1 MRNILQ
7 TDEWK
12 LCRVILYKGSTN
24 TSLQLIFLQLLTMTR
39 AEGLYPT
46 LVTNCIFNVS
56 LFYAAIALNIITI
69 QALRKTSSLP
79 RTLKTLL
86 LSLAASDLAVGLLAH
101 PVFAAHLIIQIQ
113 QNTSDNA
120 YGTVFII
127 FLVFQNDL
135 FACASFFSV
144 VAITVD
150 RFLAIHLHLRYQE
163 LVTHKR
169 LIAVVISTWV
179 ITAYLSLLVPA
190 ARLDWIPKRVPVIM
204 FSAIGAVCFIT
215 TGLLHCN
222 IYASVR
228 HHTAHIQALQVQEET
243 QNREMKNAVRLRK
256 TALATFYIYFLFLA
270 CYVPI
275 FCVNLAELLCDETAL
290 IRHLWY
296 YVRTIMLF
304 NSSLNPLIY
313 SWKMRHIRHAVIDI
327 LRSVLPCRH

>member
-1 MRNILQ
+1 
-7 TDEWK
+7 
-12 LCRVILYKGSTN
+12 
-24 TSLQLIFLQLLTMTR
+24 MTGE
-39 AEGLYPT
+39 EGLYST
-46 LVTNCIFNVS
+46 LVTNCIFNVF
-56 LFYAAIALNIITI
+56 LLYTAIALNIITI

-101 PVFAAHLIIQIQ
+101 PAFVAHLIIQIR

-120 YGTVFII
+120 YDTVFVT
-127 FLVFQNDL
+127 FFQTLAN
-135 FACASFFSV
+135 ASFFSV

-150 RFLAIHLHLRYQE
+150 RFLAIDLHLRYQE

-169 LIAVVISTWV
+169 VIAVVISIWV
-179 ITAYLSLLVPA
+179 ISAFLSLLFPA
-190 ARLDWIPKRVPVIM
+190 ARLEWIPNRVPEIM
-204 FSAIGAVCFIT
+204 FAARDAVCFLT
-215 TGLLHCN
+215 TGFLQYK

-228 HHTAHIQALQVQEET
+228 HHTGHIQALQVQEEA
-243 QNREMKNAVRLRK
+243 QNREMTNAVRLRK

-327 LRSVLPCRH
+327 LRSVLPSRH

>member
-1 MRNILQ
+1 
-7 TDEWK
+7 
-12 LCRVILYKGSTN
+12 
-24 TSLQLIFLQLLTMTR
+24 MTG
-39 AEGLYPT
+39 AEGLYST
-46 LVTNCIFNVS
+46 LVTNCIFDVF
-56 LFYAAIALNIITI
+56 LFYTAVALNIITI

-101 PVFAAHLIIQIQ
+101 PVFVARLIIQIQ

-120 YGTVFII
+120 YGTVFTI
-127 FLVFQNDL
+127 FSVFQNDL
-135 FACASFFSV
+135 LACASFFSV

-169 LIAVVISTWV
+169 VIAVVISTWV
-179 ITAYLSLLVPA
+179 ISAFLSLLRFA
-190 ARLDWIPKRVPVIM
+190 ASLDWIPNRVPGIM
-204 FSAIGAVCFIT
+204 FAAIDAVCFMT
-215 TGLLHCN
+215 TGFLHYK

-228 HHTAHIQALQVQEET
+228 HHTDQIQALQAQEEP
-243 QNREMKNAVRLRK
+243 QNREMKNAVRLRN
-256 TALATFYIYFLFLA
+256 TALAAFYIYFLFLA

-275 FCVNLAELLCDETAL
+275 FCVNLAQLFCGQIAL
-290 IRHLWY
+290 IQHLWY
-296 YVRTIMLF
+296 YVRTIMLS

-313 SWKMRHIRHAVIDI
+313 SWKMRHIRHAVINI

>member
-1 MRNILQ
+1 
-7 TDEWK
+7 
-12 LCRVILYKGSTN
+12 
-24 TSLQLIFLQLLTMTR
+24 MTG
-39 AEGLYPT
+39 AEGLYST
-46 LVTNCIFNVS
+46 LVTNCIFNVF
-56 LFYAAIALNIITI
+56 LFYTAIALNIITI

-86 LSLAASDLAVGLLAH
+86 LSLAASDLGVGLLVH
-101 PVFAAHLIIQIQ
+101 PIFVARLIIQIQ
-113 QNTSDNA
+113 QNTSDNG
-120 YGTVFII
+120 YDTVFASCSHT
-127 FLVFQNDL
+127 L
-135 FACASFFSV
+135 ASASFFSV

-169 LIAVVISTWV
+169 VIAVVISIWV
-179 ITAYLSLLVPA
+179 ISAFLSLVFSA
-190 ARLDWIPKRVPVIM
+190 ACLEWIPNRVPVIM
-204 FSAIGAVCFIT
+204 FAARDVVCFIT
-215 TGLLHCN
+215 TGFLHYK

-228 HHTAHIQALQVQEET
+228 HHTDQIQALQAQEEA

-256 TALATFYIYFLFLA
+256 TTLATFYIYSLFLA

-275 FCVNLAELLCDETAL
+275 FCVNLAKLFCGKTAL

-296 YVRTIMLF
+296 YVFTLMLS

-313 SWKMRHIRHAVIDI
+313 SWKMRHIRHAVINI

>member
-1 MRNILQ
+1 MRA
-7 TDEWK
+7 
-12 LCRVILYKGSTN
+12 
-24 TSLQLIFLQLLTMTR
+24 
-39 AEGLYPT
+39 AEGLYST
-46 LVTNCIFNVS
+46 LVTNCIFNVF
-56 LFYAAIALNIITI
+56 LFFTAIALNIITI

-86 LSLAASDLAVGLLAH
+86 LSLAASDLGVGLLVH
-101 PVFAAHLIIQIQ
+101 PLFVAHLIIQIQ
-113 QNTSDNA
+113 RNTSDNA
-120 YGTVFII
+120 YDTVFTI
-127 FLVFQNDL
+127 FETHMALLSF
-135 FACASFFSV
+135 ASFFSV

-169 LIAVVISTWV
+169 VIAVVISIWV
-179 ITAYLSLLVPA
+179 ISAFLSLVFPA
-190 ARLDWIPKRVPVIM
+190 ARLEWIPNRVPGIM
-204 FSAIGAVCFIT
+204 FAARDAVCFIT
-215 TGLLHCN
+215 TGFLHYK

-228 HHTAHIQALQVQEET
+228 HHTGHIQALQVQEEA

-275 FCVNLAELLCDETAL
+275 FCVNLAELFCDETVL
-290 IRHLWY
+290 IQHLRC
-296 YVRTIMLF
+296 YVFTLMLS

-327 LRSVLPCRH
+327 LRSILPCRH

>member
-1 MRNILQ
+1 
-7 TDEWK
+7 
-12 LCRVILYKGSTN
+12 
-24 TSLQLIFLQLLTMTR
+24 MTR

-86 LSLAASDLAVGLLAH
+86 LSLAASDLGVGLLVH
-101 PVFAAHLIIQIQ
+101 PLFVAHLIIQIQ
-113 QNTSDNA
+113 RNTSDNA
-120 YGTVFII
+120 YDTVLTI
-127 FLVFQNDL
+127 FETHMALLSF
-135 FACASFFSV
+135 ASFFSV

-169 LIAVVISTWV
+169 VIAVVISIWV
-179 ITAYLSLLVPA
+179 ISAFLSLVFPA
-190 ARLDWIPKRVPVIM
+190 ARLDWIPKKVPGIM
-204 FSAIGAVCFIT
+204 FAARDAVCFIT
-215 TGLLHCN
+215 TGFLHYK
-222 IYASVR
+222 IYSSVR
-228 HHTAHIQALQVQEET
+228 HHTGHIQALQVQEEA

-313 SWKMRHIRHAVIDI
+313 SWKMRHTRHAVIDI

>member
-1 MRNILQ
+1 
-7 TDEWK
+7 
-12 LCRVILYKGSTN
+12 
-24 TSLQLIFLQLLTMTR
+24 MTG
-39 AEGLYPT
+39 AEGLYST
-46 LVTNCIFNVS
+46 LVANCIFNVL
-56 LFYAAIALNIITI
+56 LFYTAIALNIITI

-101 PVFAAHLIIQIQ
+101 PMFVAHLIIRIQ

-120 YGTVFII
+120 YDTVFAI
-127 FLVFQNDL
+127 FYETLAAPL
-135 FACASFFSV
+135 ATASLFSV

-169 LIAVVISTWV
+169 VIAVVISIWV
-179 ITAYLSLLVPA
+179 ISAFLFLVFPA
-190 ARLDWIPKRVPVIM
+190 AGLEWIPNRVPGIM
-204 FSAIGAVCFIT
+204 FAARDAVCFIT
-215 TGLLHCN
+215 TGFLHYK

-228 HHTAHIQALQVQEET
+228 HHTGHIQSLQVQEEA
-243 QNREMKNAVRLRK
+243 QNREMTNAVRLRK

-270 CYVPI
+270 CYVPM
-275 FCVNLAELLCDETAL
+275 FCVNLAELFCDETVL
-290 IRHLWY
+290 IQHLRC
-296 YVRTIMLF
+296 YVFTLMLS

-313 SWKMRHIRHAVIDI
+313 SWKMRHIRHAVINI

>member
-1 MRNILQ
+1 
-7 TDEWK
+7 
-12 LCRVILYKGSTN
+12 
-24 TSLQLIFLQLLTMTR
+24 MTV
-39 AEGLYPT
+39 AEGLYST
-46 LVTNCIFNVS
+46 LVTNCIFNVF
-56 LFYAAIALNIITI
+56 LFYTAIALNIITI

-79 RTLKTLL
+79 RTLKTLF

-101 PVFAAHLIIQIQ
+101 PVFVARLIIQIQ

-120 YGTVFII
+120 YGTVFTI
-127 FLVFQNDL
+127 FSAFLNSIL
-135 FACASFFSV
+135 ASASFFSV

-169 LIAVVISTWV
+169 VIAVVISILV
-179 ITAYLSLLVPA
+179 ISAFLSLLVPA
-190 ARLDWIPKRVPVIM
+190 ALLDWIPKKVPGIM
-204 FSAIGAVCFIT
+204 FAARDAVCLIT
-215 TGLLHCN
+215 TGFLHYK

-228 HHTAHIQALQVQEET
+228 HHTGRIQALQVQEEVH
-243 QNREMKNAVRLRK
+243 NREMKNAVRLRK

-275 FCVNLAELLCDETAL
+275 FCVSLAKLFGDKTAL
-290 IRHLWY
+290 IQHLWD
-296 YVRTIMLF
+296 YVVTLMLS

-313 SWKMRHIRHAVIDI
+313 SWKMRHIRHAVINI

>member
-1 MRNILQ
+1 
-7 TDEWK
+7 
-12 LCRVILYKGSTN
+12 
-24 TSLQLIFLQLLTMTR
+24 MTG
-39 AEGLYPT
+39 AEGLYST
-46 LVTNCIFNVS
+46 LVANCIFNVF
-56 LFYAAIALNIITI
+56 LFYTAIALNIITI

-86 LSLAASDLAVGLLAH
+86 LSLAVSDLSVGLLAH

-120 YGTVFII
+120 YGTVFTI

-135 FACASFFSV
+135 LACASFFSV

-169 LIAVVISTWV
+169 VIAVVISIWV
-179 ITAYLSLLVPA
+179 ISAFLSLVRPA
-190 ARLDWIPKRVPVIM
+190 ALLDWIPKRVPGIM
-204 FSAIGAVCFIT
+204 FAARDPVCFIT
-215 TGLLHCN
+215 TGFLHYK

-228 HHTAHIQALQVQEET
+228 HHTGHIQALQVQEES

-275 FCVNLAELLCDETAL
+275 ICVNLAQLFCGETAL
-290 IRHLWY
+290 IQHLRY
-296 YVRTIMLF
+296 YALTIILL

-313 SWKMRHIRHAVIDI
+313 SWKMRHIRHAVINI

>member
-1 MRNILQ
+1 
-7 TDEWK
+7 
-12 LCRVILYKGSTN
+12 
-24 TSLQLIFLQLLTMTR
+24 MTA
-39 AEGLYPT
+39 AEGLYST
-46 LVTNCIFNVS
+46 LVANCIFNVF
-56 LFYAAIALNIITI
+56 LFYTAIALNIITI

-101 PVFAAHLIIQIQ
+101 PVFVVYLIIQIR

-120 YGTVFII
+120 YDTVFAI
-127 FLVFQNDL
+127 FFETLAAAL
-135 FACASFFSV
+135 ATASFFIV

-169 LIAVVISTWV
+169 VIAVVISIWV
-179 ITAYLSLLVPA
+179 ISAFLSLLFPA
-190 ARLDWIPKRVPVIM
+190 ARLDWIPKKVLKIM
-204 FSAIGAVCFIT
+204 FAAIDAVCFIT
-215 TGLLHCN
+215 TGLLHYKV
-222 IYASVR
+222 YASVR
-228 HHTAHIQALQVQEET
+228 HHTGHIQSLQVQEEA

-275 FCVNLAELLCDETAL
+275 FCVNLAELFCDETAL
-290 IRHLWY
+290 IQHLRY
-296 YVRTIMLF
+296 YVFTLMLS

-327 LRSVLPCRH
+327 LRSILPCRH

>member
-1 MRNILQ
+1 
-7 TDEWK
+7 
-12 LCRVILYKGSTN
+12 
-24 TSLQLIFLQLLTMTR
+24 MTA
-39 AEGLYPT
+39 AEGLYST
-46 LVTNCIFNVS
+46 LVANCIFNVF
-56 LFYAAIALNIITI
+56 LLYTAIALNIITI

-101 PVFAAHLIIQIQ
+101 PMFVAHLIIRIQ
-113 QNTSDNA
+113 QNTSDDA
-120 YGTVFII
+120 YGAVFAI
-127 FLVFQNDL
+127 FSYTL
-135 FACASFFSV
+135 AIASFFSV

-150 RFLAIHLHLRYQE
+150 RFLAVHLHLRYQE

-169 LIAVVISTWV
+169 VIAVVISIWV
-179 ITAYLSLLVPA
+179 ISAFLSLLFPA
-190 ARLDWIPKRVPVIM
+190 ARLDWIPKKVLKIM
-204 FSAIGAVCFIT
+204 FAAIDAVCFIT
-215 TGLLHCN
+215 TGLLHYK

-228 HHTAHIQALQVQEET
+228 HHTGHIQSLQVQEEA

-275 FCVNLAELLCDETAL
+275 FCVGLAKLLCDETAL
-290 IRHLWY
+290 IQHLRC
-296 YVRTIMLF
+296 YVFTLMLS

-327 LRSVLPCRH
+327 LRSILPCRH

>member
-1 MRNILQ
+1 
-7 TDEWK
+7 
-12 LCRVILYKGSTN
+12 
-24 TSLQLIFLQLLTMTR
+24 MTG
-39 AEGLYPT
+39 AEGLYST
-46 LVTNCIFNVS
+46 LVTNCIFNVF
-56 LFYAAIALNIITI
+56 LFYTAIALNIITI

-101 PVFAAHLIIQIQ
+101 PVFVAQLIIQIQ

-120 YGTVFII
+120 YGTVFTI
-127 FLVFQNDL
+127 FSVFQNDL
-135 FACASFFSV
+135 LACASFFSV

-169 LIAVVISTWV
+169 VIAVVISIWV
-179 ITAYLSLLVPA
+179 ISAFLSLVFPA
-190 ARLDWIPKRVPVIM
+190 ARLEWIPKKVPGIM
-204 FSAIGAVCFIT
+204 FAARDAVCFIT
-215 TGLLHCN
+215 TGFLHYK

-228 HHTAHIQALQVQEET
+228 HHTGHIQSLQVQEEA

-275 FCVNLAELLCDETAL
+275 FCVGLAKLFCGQTAL
-290 IRHLWY
+290 IRHLRY
-296 YVRTIMLF
+296 YVFTLMLS

-313 SWKMRHIRHAVIDI
+313 SWKMRHIRHAVINI

>member
-1 MRNILQ
+1 
-7 TDEWK
+7 
-12 LCRVILYKGSTN
+12 
-24 TSLQLIFLQLLTMTR
+24 MTA
-39 AEGLYPT
+39 AEGLYST
-46 LVTNCIFNVS
+46 LVTNCIFNVF
-56 LFYAAIALNIITI
+56 LFYTAIALNIMTI

-163 LVTHKR
+163 LVSHKR
-169 LIAVVISTWV
+169 VIPVVISTWV
-179 ITAYLSLLVPA
+179 ISAFLSLFVPA
-190 ARLDWIPKRVPVIM
+190 ARLDWIPKRVPEIM
-204 FSAIGAVCFIT
+204 FAAKKALCFIT
-215 TGLLHCN
+215 TGFLHYK

-228 HHTAHIQALQVQEET
+228 HHTDQIQALQAQEEA
-243 QNREMKNAVRLRK
+243 QHREMKNAVRLRK
-256 TALATFYIYFLFLA
+256 TTLATFCIYFFFLA

-275 FCVNLAELLCDETAL
+275 FCVNLARLFYGQTAL
-290 IRHLWY
+290 IRHLWEY
-296 YVRTIMLF
+296 GFTLMLS

-313 SWKMRHIRHAVIDI
+313 SWKMRHIRHAVINI
-327 LRSVLPCRH
+327 LRSVLPSRN

>member
-1 MRNILQ
+1 
-7 TDEWK
+7 
-12 LCRVILYKGSTN
+12 
-24 TSLQLIFLQLLTMTR
+24 MTA
-39 AEGLYPT
+39 AEGLYST
-46 LVTNCIFNVS
+46 LVTNGIFNVF
-56 LFYAAIALNIITI
+56 LFYTAIALNIITI

-86 LSLAASDLAVGLLAH
+86 LSLAVSDLSVGLLVQ
-101 PVFAAHLIIQIQ
+101 PLFVAHLIIQIL

-120 YGTVFII
+120 YDTVFAI
-127 FLVFQNDL
+127 FFDTL
-135 FACASFFSV
+135 AAASFFSV

-169 LIAVVISTWV
+169 VIAVVISIWV
-179 ITAYLSLLVPA
+179 ISAFLSLVFPA
-190 ARLDWIPKRVPVIM
+190 AGLEWIRNKVLGIM
-204 FSAIGAVCFIT
+204 FVARDAVCFIT
-215 TGLLHCN
+215 TGFLHYK

-228 HHTAHIQALQVQEET
+228 HHTGHIQSLQVQEEA
-243 QNREMKNAVRLRK
+243 QNREMTNAVRLRK

-275 FCVNLAELLCDETAL
+275 FCVNLAELFCDETAL

>member
-1 MRNILQ
+1 
-7 TDEWK
+7 
-12 LCRVILYKGSTN
+12 
-24 TSLQLIFLQLLTMTR
+24 MTR

-86 LSLAASDLAVGLLAH
+86 LSLAASDLGVGLLVH
-101 PVFAAHLIIQIQ
+101 PLFVGHLIIQIQ
-113 QNTSDNA
+113 RNTSDNA
-120 YGTVFII
+120 YDTVLTI
-127 FLVFQNDL
+127 FETHMALLSF
-135 FACASFFSV
+135 ASFFGV

-204 FSAIGAVCFIT
+204 FSGIGAVCFIT

-222 IYASVR
+222 IYASVQ
-228 HHTAHIQALQVQEET
+228 HHTAHIQALQVQEEA

-275 FCVNLAELLCDETAL
+275 FCVNLAELFCDETAL
-290 IRHLWY
+290 IQHLRY
-296 YVRTIMLF
+296 YVFTLLLS

-313 SWKMRHIRHAVIDI
+313 SWKMRHIRHAVINI

>member
-1 MRNILQ
+1 
-7 TDEWK
+7 
-12 LCRVILYKGSTN
+12 
-24 TSLQLIFLQLLTMTR
+24 MTG
-39 AEGLYPT
+39 AEGLYST
-46 LVTNCIFNVS
+46 LVTNCIFNVF
-56 LFYAAIALNIITI
+56 LFYTAIALNIITI

-79 RTLKTLL
+79 RTLKTLH

-113 QNTSDNA
+113 QNTSDND
-120 YGTVFII
+120 YGTVFTI
-127 FLVFQNDL
+127 FLAFQNYL
-135 FACASFFSV
+135 LACASLFSV

-169 LIAVVISTWV
+169 VIAVVISIWV
-179 ITAYLSLLVPA
+179 ISAFLSLVLPA
-190 ARLDWIPKRVPVIM
+190 ALLDWIPKRVPRIM
-204 FSAIGAVCFIT
+204 FAARDAVCFIT
-215 TGLLHCN
+215 TGFLHYK

-228 HHTAHIQALQVQEET
+228 HHTGHIQALQVQEEA

-270 CYVPI
+270 CYVPM
-275 FCVNLAELLCDETAL
+275 FCVNLAELFCDETAL
-290 IRHLWY
+290 IQHLRC
-296 YVRTIMLF
+296 YVFTLMLS

-327 LRSVLPCRH
+327 LRSVLPSRH